1 MLATSDT
8 GDTVTRHMISSS
20 VNFWWCGHYNY
31 QWKTIWVY
39 RWKDGKSF
47 GWSTKKKKKKFCQEI
62 RKLVEKM
69 TRYKG
74 SYCKSFLWVGLFHLF
89 FCTCTVSQIL
99 KPCAPTYS
107 ETILA
112 NLPAEGTGPME
123 SWGDHF
129 ENGCLNCTPPPKNML
144 ASHRDKSITCVSIQA
159 KSPSDQKHLPM
170 ADVLPARML
179 PDKTIAYQNLNNS
192 NSHVMKQAKAEWKGY
207 LSLSFSSFLA
217 SLVVLNQNGDF
228 CSQGEIWQRLEIF
241 LSVILEGRR
250 DCYWH
255 LIGRGQGC
263 W

>member
-1 MLATSDT
+1 MKGWKELWL
-8 GDTVTRHMISSS
+8 I
-20 VNFWWCGHYNY
+20 Y
-31 QWKTIWVY
+31 Q
-39 RWKDGKSF
+39 
-47 GWSTKKKKKKFCQEI
+47 KKKKKFCQEI

-107 ETILA
+107 ETMLA

-129 ENGCLNCTPPPKNML
+129 ENGCLNCTPPPKKNML
-144 ASHRDKSITCVSIQA
+144 ASHRNKSITCVSIQA

>member
-1 MLATSDT
+1 MERALVDLP
-8 GDTVTRHMISSS
+8 
-20 VNFWWCGHYNY
+20 
-31 QWKTIWVY
+31 
-39 RWKDGKSF
+39 
-47 GWSTKKKKKKFCQEI
+47 KKKKKNSAKKLESLWKKWLDTKEATAKVSYELDYFIYSFVLAPFPKFSNHVPQPTLRQCWQTFQQ
-62 RKLVEKM
+62 RALDPW
-69 TRYKG
+69 R
-74 SYCKSFLWVGLFHLF
+74 VGG
-89 FCTCTVSQIL
+89 TIL
-99 KPCAPTYS
+99 KMAALT
-107 ETILA
+107 A
-112 NLPAEGTGPME
+112 
-123 SWGDHF
+123 H
-129 ENGCLNCTPPPKNML
+129 PPPKNML